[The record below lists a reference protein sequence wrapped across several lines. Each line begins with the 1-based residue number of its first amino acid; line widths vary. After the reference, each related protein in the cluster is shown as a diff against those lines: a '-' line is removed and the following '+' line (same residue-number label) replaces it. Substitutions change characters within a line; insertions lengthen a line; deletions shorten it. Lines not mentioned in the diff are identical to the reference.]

1 MTSINDPMAAER
13 LRTIMTDRI
22 DDAATVSDEGEL
34 GAHLS
39 GELLAEF
46 AGVTF
51 ERMTNEHGVQV
62 RRVAGR
68 TGWEVDPEPDAP
80 WPAPRTSAYALEG
93 HVVDAA
99 EIEAWIKRHRDRDR
113 RHPAA
118 VRCVDAMLDDLR
130 DHFVTGTPLDQDV
143 AKSDNG

>member
-1 MTSINDPMAAER
+1 MTSINDPMAAEQ

-22 DDAATVSDEGEL
+22 EYADESAGQTSTADHL
-34 GAHLS
+34 G
-39 GELLAEF
+39 GELLTEF
-46 AGVTF
+46 PGVTF
-51 ERMTNEHGVQV
+51 ERMTNEHGVHV

-68 TGWEVDPEPDAP
+68 TAWEVDPEPNAP